1 VVMFMGL
8 CLAPVCIVIEF
19 CPRGSLSDVI
29 QKAAS
34 DGAFAQQLPWPKRLS
49 MALDAAK
56 VRSHLAHLASILLI
70 QYLTVWGAEP
80 VMTHQTSWLES
91 TGVCVVQ

>member
-1 VVMFMGL
+1 MNAIRHPNVVMFMGL

-19 CPRGSLSDVI
+19 CLRGSLSDVI

-56 VRSHLAHLASILLI
+56 VRSHLAHLASSQFHFIV
-70 QYLTVWGAEP
+70 YFTVWGAEP
-80 VMTHQTSWLES
+80 LVTR
-91 TGVCVVQ
+91 